1 MLELGS
7 ASHDLRHTL
16 RRCLDSGFDV
26 VGVARA
32 NSRRPRAARR
42 EDARDVVVADD
53 AESLWELI
61 RDSTSVKG
69 SVVLVKGSRGMGM
82 ECIVQRLTSG
92 GGGES

>member
-1 MLELGS
+1 
-7 ASHDLRHTL
+7 
-16 RRCLDSGFDV
+16 
-26 VGVARA
+26 
-32 NSRRPRAARR
+32 
-42 EDARDVVVADD
+42 VVVAED

-61 RDSTSVKG
+61 RDSASVKG